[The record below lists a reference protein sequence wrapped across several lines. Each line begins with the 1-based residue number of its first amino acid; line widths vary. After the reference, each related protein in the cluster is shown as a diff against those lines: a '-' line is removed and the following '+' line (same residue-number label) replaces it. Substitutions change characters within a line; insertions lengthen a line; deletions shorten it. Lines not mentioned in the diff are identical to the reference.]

1 MEAMMML
8 SRWQKKSVGEEE
20 RNRAESVFAAL
31 KRAPRCALERT
42 ADQTFRFGKSKHF
55 NLPSTC
61 AIVGDFLFALSCN
74 IAWLSLRVS
83 ALWLLRNY
91 FTARPHRVKHD
102 FGLYVPRQFC
112 KVYKL
117 LWLYYAQFARA
128 MEVSNICESLVRYL
142 LRYRDLWRHWARPLW
157 NWAPCAGKQLGHI
170 TDCFMDSFKRHRNR
184 ILAWRLIPVHI
195 STHKCK
201 TKTMKG
207 LKW

>member
-1 MEAMMML
+1 MASSLIFSHDVLEAYCNINTDDL
-8 SRWQKKSVGEEE
+8 PSIWKRWWCCQDGKRSRWVRRK

-112 KVYKL
+112 KVYEL
-117 LWLYYAQFARA
+117 LWLY
-128 MEVSNICESLVRYL
+128 
-142 LRYRDLWRHWARPLW
+142 
-157 NWAPCAGKQLGHI
+157 
-170 TDCFMDSFKRHRNR
+170 
-184 ILAWRLIPVHI
+184 
-195 STHKCK
+195 
-201 TKTMKG
+201 
-207 LKW
+207 